1 MSRALHATAHNP
13 SLASFVQAWA
23 IVISLFLIPAAI
35 SAQTSPGG
43 SLADIARQVRA
54 QKQGQASVET
64 NAQQVADELS
74 DDQNRSDDAPGG
86 FKTYNAGD
94 YTLWVPAPYKVSGH
108 DDAGVDLEGP
118 SVGSKRSLLLV
129 GTPLVLPPGASDQAF
144 RDSATK
150 FSHVYALNASCTK
163 SAAADR
169 TAYKCSLA
177 VANVNGIRVNGNVWL
192 LRSANT
198 VYPVLCAVSSD
209 SNDRDDINNPRAASK
224 DNASQAPDP
233 EDQDVSGVRQKCE
246 TVFQSI
252 RPKDGKPQPATAES
266 QGPKATGSGPVA
278 ETLQNAAQAQVSPS
292 SLNTPPSTV
301 PAGYKIHRF
310 QYCSG
315 PQQCWDASTFVPAEA
330 QLVSSNC
337 KQYVFEIKVQGT
349 TFLLMAG
356 PAAGQC
362 DGQGAGAADLV
373 RWKQLADPEN
383 KRAPGTYNT
392 VSTQTKKLDGK
403 LATITTMHFRNGL
416 TDWMGKRAE
425 IESNGV
431 TLVVGCLAPRD
442 HFDDGYAIC
451 STLIESL
458 QLP

>member
-1 MSRALHATAHNP
+1 MSRALHATSHNP
-13 SLASFVQAWA
+13 RISSFAWRWTIA
-23 IVISLFLIPAAI
+23 ISLFVIPTAI
-35 SAQTSPGG
+35 SAQTSQGG

-54 QKQGQASVET
+54 QKQGQASAGS

-74 DDQNRSDDAPGG
+74 DDQNHSDDAPGG

-108 DDAGVDLEGP
+108 DDAGVMLEGP
-118 SVGSKRSLLLV
+118 SVGSKRPLLLV
-129 GTPLVLPPGASDQAF
+129 GTPLLLPPGASDQVF

-150 FSHVYALNASCTK
+150 FSHLYARNATCAK
-163 SAAADR
+163 SAAGNR

-177 VANVNGIRVNGNVWL
+177 VADLNWLRVSGTGWF

-198 VYPVLCAVSSD
+198 VYPVLCAVPSE
-209 SNDRDDINNPRAASK
+209 SNNRDYINNPRAASK
-224 DNASQAPDP
+224 DNASEAPDP
-233 EDQDVSGVRQKCE
+233 AEQDVSAVRQKCE

-252 RPKDGKPQPATAES
+252 RPKEDKPQPATVQLRA
-266 QGPKATGSGPVA
+266 PVATGSGPVVQSQ
-278 ETLQNAAQAQVSPS
+278 QNAAQAEVGPS
-292 SLNTPPSTV
+292 SLNTPASAV

-315 PQQCWDASTFVPAEA
+315 PQQCWDGSTFVPVEA

-337 KQYVFEIKVQGT
+337 KQYVFESKVQGT

-392 VSTQTKKLDGK
+392 VSTQTTKLNGK

-431 TLVVGCLAPRD
+431 PLVVGCLAPRD

-451 STLIESL
+451 STLIDAL